1 VCPTP
6 GGFTEWSARDRPAEP
21 FDTELLDDAIDV
33 LEDER
38 KERAPFI
45 GWVKV
50 RQVAWN
56 SGKSGVP

>member
-1 VCPTP
+1 MCPTP

-50 RQVAWN
+50 RQVA
-56 SGKSGVP
+56 